1 MPSPKTYAL
10 LFLALTTAAGGGLA
24 WRQYQELLRLRAS
37 AANPAERADWQRRL
51 WASEKQRHELEDA
64 LAAARSKGAEP
75 RDDEHPDGPPAG
87 GDAGTD
93 GPRRRGGPGGNL
105 AANFMAMLDQPEVQ
119 KLMAVQQRGAL
130 DAHYADLFKR
140 LNLPPDQLEK
150 FKNLLVEKQTALADV
165 LAAARAQGIDPRSDP
180 QEFRKMVAATQA
192 EIDASIRSTLGDPAY
207 AQYQQYQQTQPQR
220 NTVTQLTQALSYTSA
235 PLTSAQAEQLVQVLA
250 SNSPAS
256 KAAANPRGA
265 LFSSFGAGLGAPGPS
280 APITDAAVAQAQS
293 VLSAP
298 QVQALQQLQQ
308 TQLAQQ
314 QLARAMRNQLGT
326 PNSRAATPA
335 ATTVTP
341 ALPIVPPGG

>member
-24 WRQYQELLRLRAS
+24 WRQYQELIRLRAA

-51 WASEKQRHELEDA
+51 WASEKLRHELEDA

-87 GDAGTD
+87 ADAGTD

-119 KLMAVQQRGAL
+119 KLMAAQQRGAL

-165 LAAARAQGIDPRSDP
+165 LAAARAP